1 MGAAAAAWILI
12 HIACGTVACTAGPY
26 GRPFADRSS
35 CLTAAKV
42 KANADRL
49 DGTPSGWGCQ
59 RIDVPD
65 GVPLTEVA
73 HG

>member
-1 MGAAAAAWILI
+1 MRTVAWLLI
-12 HIACGTVACTAGPY
+12 HIACGQTACSVGAEGT
-26 GRPFADRSS
+26 PFADRSA
-35 CLTAAKV
+35 CLVAAKV

-49 DGTPSGWGCQ
+49 DGVLSGWGCQ
-59 RIDVPD
+59 AIEAPA